1 MSSVLP
7 SGYRFGATYVGT
19 KQISPSEAFP
29 VLLGDID
36 PSGNLNAHIVH
47 QIGQR
52 IKAKYVT
59 QIQNSKFVAAQL
71 GTEYKGDDYTL
82 SLTAENVDII
92 NESGMLNIT
101 EQLGLRYF
109 LS

>member
-1 MSSVLP
+1 
-7 SGYRFGATYVGT
+7 
-19 KQISPSEAFP
+19 
-29 VLLGDID
+29 
-36 PSGNLNAHIVH
+36 
-47 QIGQR
+47 
-52 IKAKYVT
+52 VT